1 MNNKDRR
8 FVLVGYY
15 PQTDRELKPGTKVLL
30 DPIMSAA
37 FEVSLETAGII
48 DPDVL
53 SKYLG
58 VSAVAFEPINESRVK
73 AQLRVQ
79 TGVTDFNTA
88 EVLAQFYTDIEN
100 GDWAKCSDALVDDL
114 DFWVPKKLFKEHPK
128 AYRKE
133 IFIDQLQRWSSKY
146 DQTYFDIQWAN
157 ISTDMAMVRM
167 NVICHDEIIVEAL
180 SQYRFDLIDDEI
192 KIVSIWNHGLKTL
205 ALPMLGVPAGV
216 EKN

>member
-58 VSAVAFEPINESRVK
+58 VSAVAFEPINESRVR

-88 EVLAQFYTDIEN
+88 DALAQFYTDIEN
-100 GDWAKCSDALVDDL
+100 REWQNVSKALVDDL
-114 DFWVPKKLFKEHPK
+114 DFWVPRKLFREHPK
-128 AYRKE
+128 ANRKE
-133 IFIDQLQRWSSKY
+133 IFIDQLQRWSSRY

-167 NVICHDEIIVEAL
+167 NVVCHDEIIVEAL

-205 ALPMLGVPAGV
+205 ALPMLGVLEGV

>member
-205 ALPMLGVPAGV
+205 ALPMLGVPASV

>member
-1 MNNKDRR
+1 MNNSDRR

-30 DPIMSAA
+30 DPVMSAA

-53 SKYLG
+53 SRYLG

-88 EVLAQFYTDIEN
+88 DVLAQFYTDIEN
-100 GDWAKCSDALVDDL
+100 RDWDKCFDLLVDDL
-114 DFWVPKKLFKEHPK
+114 DFWVPKKLFREHPR
-128 AYRKE
+128 ANRKN
-133 IFIDQLQRWSSKY
+133 IFINQLQRWSNRY

-157 ISTDMAMVRM
+157 ISTDMAMVRL
-167 NVICHDEIIVEAL
+167 NVVCHGDIIVEAL

-205 ALPMLGVPAGV
+205 ALPMLGVIEGV

>member
-1 MNNKDRR
+1 MNESDRR

-15 PQTDRELKPGTKVLL
+15 PQTDRELKPGTRILL

-58 VSAVAFEPINESRVK
+58 VSAVAFEPINESRVR

-88 EVLAQFYTDIEN
+88 DALAQFYTDIEN
-100 GDWAKCSDALVDDL
+100 REWQNVSKALVDDL
-114 DFWVPKKLFKEHPK
+114 DFWVPKRLFREHPR
-128 AYRKE
+128 ANRKE
-133 IFIDQLQRWSSKY
+133 IFIDQLQRWSSRY

-167 NVICHDEIIVEAL
+167 NVVCHDEIIVEAL

-205 ALPMLGVPAGV
+205 ALPMLGVIEGV